1 VYLVAHHGGPDA
13 ADPATFAAFSP
24 VVVIVNNGMNKG
36 GGAATFQSLHH
47 VAGLKDVWQLHASSD
62 AGADNFPEPFIAN
75 LDDAKSYWIKL
86 EAQPDGSFR
95 IYNARTAKWK
105 IYPPRDTAPVE

>member
-1 VYLVAHHGGPDA
+1 VVAIP
-13 ADPATFAAFSP
+13 
-24 VVVIVNNGMNKG
+24 NNGVNKG
-36 GGAATFQSLHH
+36 GGAAYVSSRFTTSR
-47 VAGLKDVWQLHASSD
+47 VSDVWQLHASSN

-105 IYPPRDTAPVE
+105 TYPPRDAAPVE